1 LYYSAVTVV
10 RYSVVVRP
18 PRSVV
23 IAGSVIAATAALV
36 AVVVLLGRGGST
48 TGGGSGPETSPS
60 GGVTPVA
67 VGSTY
72 PMSYVIV
79 YRVIQNEV
87 PHWEVLSVQRPFS
100 GSDLTYMTSAAPH
113 QGDTATSG
121 NLSTMT
127 GLYAVGAQGVQLVS
141 ARQPGPP
148 SGDQYLGA
156 EIQELTRRGLAAD
169 VGSAATVAGRPCEVY
184 RFAGPPA
191 GPLAPVSG
199 SGDHDD
205 LCLDVDGLT
214 LSEVWTYHGKVV
226 LQRTA
231 VDAQSSTHATAV
243 SSAPT
248 APSTTGA
255 RPASAQGATVTAD
268 AKPATF
274 ITAPPAPTGF
284 QAAGSSVDFSLPDPQ
299 QPSQTAATSVVWTF
313 TDGIHLISVEAGS
326 ERGGALPWQDGDTVT
341 APVTLAGLGP
351 AATAVRSDGFELRI
365 DLGGGRWVRVRG
377 TVPLD
382 TLVSYG
388 HRLVRAAAAPTG
400 G

>member
-1 LYYSAVTVV
+1 
-10 RYSVVVRP
+10 
-18 PRSVV
+18 
-23 IAGSVIAATAALV
+23 
-36 AVVVLLGRGGST
+36 
-48 TGGGSGPETSPS
+48 
-60 GGVTPVA
+60 
-67 VGSTY
+67 
-72 PMSYVIV
+72 MSYVIV
-79 YRVIQNEV
+79 YQVSQNGV
-87 PHWEVLSVQRPFS
+87 PHWEVVSVQRPFS
-100 GSDLTYMTSAAPH
+100 GSDLTYMTPAAPH

-169 VGSAATVAGRPCEVY
+169 VRTAATVAGRPCEVY
-184 RFAGPPA
+184 RFAAPPS
-191 GPLAPVSG
+191 GPLARVGG

-205 LCLDVDGLT
+205 LCLDVDGLV
-214 LSEVWTYHGKVV
+214 LSEMWTYHGRVV

-231 VDAQSSTHATAV
+231 VDVRSSTRATTE
-243 SSAPT
+243 SSAPA
-248 APSTTGA
+248 APSTAGA
-255 RPASAQGATVTAD
+255 LPASAQGATVTAD

-274 ITAPPAPTGF
+274 IATPPAPAGF
-284 QAAGSSVDFSLPDPQ
+284 QAAGPSVDFSLPDPQ
-299 QPSQTAATSVVWTF
+299 DPSQTAATSVVWTF
-313 TDGIHLISVEAGS
+313 ADGDRVISVEAGS
-326 ERGGALPWQDGDTVT
+326 ERGGALPWQEGDTAT
-341 APVTLAGLGP
+341 AAVTLAGLGP
-351 AATAVRSDGFELRI
+351 ATTAVRSDGFELRI